1 MIVKLVA
8 QRVLDSVSLLMRPEP
23 KMQSTPSMERIS
35 MAARF
40 V

>member
-8 QRVLDSVSLLMRPEP
+8 RKVLGSVSLLMRPEP
-23 KMQSTPSMERIS
+23 KMQSTLSMERIS
-35 MAARF
+35 MAVRF